1 MFLIWSLECF
11 LSGTLN
17 FTNYFIYLEIYFSG
31 ALNVSYLEP

>member
-17 FTNYFIYLEIYFSG
+17 LTYYFIYLEIYFSG
-31 ALNVSYLEP
+31 ALNVSYLEL